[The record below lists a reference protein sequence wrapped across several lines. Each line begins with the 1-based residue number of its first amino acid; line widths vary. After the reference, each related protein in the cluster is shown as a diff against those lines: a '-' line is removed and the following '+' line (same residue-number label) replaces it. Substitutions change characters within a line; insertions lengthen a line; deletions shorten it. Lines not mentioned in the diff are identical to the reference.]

1 LESFARHEQDLLGIE
16 EPGEGPPGFDAT
28 AREELREYYLGGPA
42 GAVLPVLAARH
53 AERLAD
59 RLAAFPGESHE
70 EFVFALLAWGA
81 RMAEGIRVCRR
92 DSVIFDDGYEV
103 WAMDALELLLA
114 ERFGD
119 FEVDVLCRWT
129 SRGPPHQV
137 DIDAGRRDREITGQC
152 AVLIGAPGIADVR
165 RQALEHSFG
174 MLVVSAEVAEIERDP
189 FAVAYRVLSELRIRV
204 HDETYGDDL
213 DDIRPG

>member
-1 LESFARHEQDLLGIE
+1 
-16 EPGEGPPGFDAT
+16 
-28 AREELREYYLGGPA
+28 
-42 GAVLPVLAARH
+42 
-53 AERLAD
+53 
-59 RLAAFPGESHE
+59 
-70 EFVFALLAWGA
+70 
-81 RMAEGIRVCRR
+81 
-92 DSVIFDDGYEV
+92 
-103 WAMDALELLLA
+103 MDALELLLA

-137 DIDAGRRDREITGQC
+137 DIDAGLRAREITGQC

-189 FAVAYRVLSELRIRV
+189 FAVAYRVSERIAHPCPRRDLRRRPRRPPTRLSTTADAREVRRDAHLGELALASGRRS
-204 HDETYGDDL
+204 DTRDA
-213 DDIRPG
+213 RPVSGLRDVAAPAAAGR